1 MKNKTS
7 ETDDDFTMTIKIVNG
22 EIAKVDA
29 KLTNEGRYIYWKGFW
44 IGWLSVTIIWTL
56 SDVIF
61 YYYGNK

>member
-29 KLTNEGRYIYWKGFW
+29 KLTNEARYIYWKGFW